1 MKVSEPNAAEATI
14 ILRGLSAVYERSH
27 GVLIDDDALQA
38 AATLSERYLSG
49 RQLPDKAIDVLDTAC
64 ARVAINL
71 SSPPKQ
77 ISALTTLSHQQE
89 AEIRQLE
96 RELRIGL
103 RTDTSRMTEVLV
115 QYDETLTALDE
126 LEAAW
131 HQQQTLVR
139 EIIALRQQLLGVA
152 EDDAAPLP
160 DADTVEDTQP
170 ESESESESESEQDN
184 TGAVPADETDREQPE
199 ETAETVSRYSGW
211 PSSLPNWTP
220 CITTGCW
227 SPRTSI
233 KTDCGGDCRMDRRAA
248 QPPVAE

>member
-14 ILRGLSAVYERSH
+14 ILRGLSAVYEQSH

-126 LEAAW
+126 LEAAAPAADAGPGDY
-131 HQQQTLVR
+131 R
-139 EIIALRQQLLGVA
+139 
-152 EDDAAPLP
+152 AAP
-160 DADTVEDTQP
+160 AVTGRGRGRC
-170 ESESESESESEQDN
+170 
-184 TGAVPADETDREQPE
+184 GAVAGR
-199 ETAETVSRYSGW
+199 RYRGGYAARVRVR
-211 PSSLPNWTP
+211 
-220 CITTGCW
+220 TG
-227 SPRTSI
+227 
-233 KTDCGGDCRMDRRAA
+233 
-248 QPPVAE
+248 

>member
-1 MKVSEPNAAEATI
+1 M
-14 ILRGLSAVYERSH
+14 R
-27 GVLIDDDALQA
+27 
-38 AATLSERYLSG
+38 LSERYLSG

-170 ESESESESESEQDN
+170 ESESESEQDN
-184 TGAVPADETDREQPE
+184 TGAVPADEADREQPE
-199 ETAETVSRYSGW
+199 ETAETVSPVQRLVQLAQQQYRMLFRMGLQMMVADW
-211 PSSLPNWTP
+211 EPSLLEQLEQKFT
-220 CITTGCW
+220 
-227 SPRTSI
+227 
-233 KTDCGGDCRMDRRAA
+233 
-248 QPPVAE
+248 AEQ